1 MAATSPTGAN
11 TTRGHQ
17 TKAAA
22 GEAKAAA
29 APKETGKA
37 AATITS
43 FDFQKEAQFRLANV
57 RTPPPLF

>member
-43 FDFQKEAQFRLANV
+43 LTFRRKLNFV
-57 RTPPPLF
+57 